1 MRIWNSH
8 YISIAIIGIFMATK
22 VGATTLFGGSFVPLA
37 VPSSEKKVSINK
49 ARFGKQELCGIEL
62 KSNVIVLNT
71 KVWQQLASLLDVQ
84 EIHDDRVF
92 QSVEPSITTD
102 YSPRLRYV
110 FSRLDADYS
119 TFVFRSKDGSNLR
132 DIAKALLG
140 KTSSEVGLV
149 AVGYSCN

>member
-1 MRIWNSH
+1 
-8 YISIAIIGIFMATK
+8 MATK

-110 FSRLDADYS
+110 FSHLDADYS

-132 DIAKALLG
+132 DIAKAVLG